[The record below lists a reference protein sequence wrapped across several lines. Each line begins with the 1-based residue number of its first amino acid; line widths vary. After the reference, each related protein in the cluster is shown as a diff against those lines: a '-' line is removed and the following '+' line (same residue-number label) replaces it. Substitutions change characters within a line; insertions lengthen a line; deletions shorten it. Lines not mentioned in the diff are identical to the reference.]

1 MSIKKIIIWY
11 ETSVKCLVRSPSQFL
26 LQLGSYCNKSDSLLF
41 IYRTHNII
49 IILIYMDDVLIAGNN
64 NQSIV
69 SLFVQL
75 DHEFAIKD
83 LDPLHYFLGV
93 EIKALFSNYF

>member
-1 MSIKKIIIWY
+1 
-11 ETSVKCLVRSPSQFL
+11 
-26 LQLGSYCNKSDSLLF
+26 
-41 IYRTHNII
+41 
-49 IILIYMDDVLIAGNN
+49 MDDVLIAGNN

-83 LDPLHYFLGV
+83 LDHLHYFLGV

>member
-1 MSIKKIIIWY
+1 MKQAPSAWFD
-11 ETSVKCLVRSPSQFL
+11 LLSQFF
-26 LQLGSYCNKSDSLLF
+26 LQLGFYCNKSDSSLF
-41 IYRTHNII
+41 IYRTHDII

-83 LDPLHYFLGV
+83 LDHLHYFVGV